1 MTETAETSTLS
12 TTEGATPQ
20 NVVETNETVENTTPQ
35 ETTTEETATDGKGTD
50 EKVEQPKETVN
61 YEQRYKDLQAE
72 YTKGQ
77 QRIAEL
83 EKQIPQQQQIVNEQ
97 GQINPLFEQR
107 FNHELNNREFSTYQ
121 AYAMQIE
128 DTEDRNSAINKL
140 NEANIHYANGNIS
153 AYNSCM
159 NEVKQYFNPQL
170 VEQIAEQKA
179 IMKAQKG
186 EYINQ
191 AVYQQRMT
199 AGANLEAELKQ
210 NTEVWELVN
219 PDSENYSQDVF
230 NVVKQ
235 MFDSFGSI
243 DTTALTNVIKA
254 IETNGVRKF
263 RANLEAQKTAEMNK
277 QKSDIPL
284 GEGVAIG
291 SGSPAD
297 INTKEYWDKYYSK

>member
-83 EKQIPQQQQIVNEQ
+83 EKQIPQQAQIVDEQ

-107 FNHELNNREFSTYQ
+107 FNHELNNRGFSTYQ

-291 SGSPAD
+291 SGSSAD